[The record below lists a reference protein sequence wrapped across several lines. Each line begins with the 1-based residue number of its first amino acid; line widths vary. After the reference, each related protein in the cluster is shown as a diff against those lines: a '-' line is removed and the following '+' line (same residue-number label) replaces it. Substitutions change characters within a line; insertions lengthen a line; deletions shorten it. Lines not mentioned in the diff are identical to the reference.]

1 MTTCDVCTDR
11 GHCPEYQSGAA
22 CAADRKNKGDFTMSK
37 ITMSDVSCDL
47 SAIHAICDV
56 AVSYAVGDANNDSTA
71 LDKLSVMLQVI
82 QERVEALDKA
92 VSGDE

>member
-1 MTTCDVCTDR
+1 MTTCDVCTDS

-22 CAADRKNKGDFTMSK
+22 CVADRNIKEDFTMSK

-47 SAIHAICDV
+47 SAIRAICDV
-56 AVSYAVGDANNDSTA
+56 AVSYAVGDANNDTTA

-92 VSGDE
+92 VSEE